1 MPAELSDRLNDQK
14 VCRWRFVYK
23 QFFLSYVY
31 DVICAMTHFEFAWSA
46 LFVCVCNDQAANII
60 GTNLLAYGSVSQ
72 FATEVS
78 YCYMKVVLI
87 IRFYT

>member
-31 DVICAMTHFEFAWSA
+31 DVICAMTHFEFA
-46 LFVCVCNDQAANII
+46 
-60 GTNLLAYGSVSQ
+60 
-72 FATEVS
+72 
-78 YCYMKVVLI
+78 
-87 IRFYT
+87 